1 MARPEKSRSMSEVD
15 ITQPDLTFMDV
26 TLRGFF
32 LGLTVAAPIRHIAH
46 FDLDAFFVSVEI
58 LKNPALKGKPIIV
71 GGDGLRGIVA
81 ACSYEARKFG
91 IQSAMPSLTA
101 KRLCPHAIFIRGSY
115 HDYSHYSRQVT
126 QIIADSVPLYEK
138 ASVDEFYI
146 DLTGM
151 DRFFGVSQYTR
162 ELREKIILETGL
174 PISYGLSTSKLVS
187 KMATNEAKPNG
198 YLEVAPGR
206 ETAFLW
212 PLTVDKIPGVGK
224 QTQIE
229 LHNIGIHT
237 IEQIAHTP
245 VDQLEYHFGK
255 WGRKLFEKAHGISDS
270 PVEQY
275 SEQKSLSHENTFH
288 EDSNDLAFLHT
299 ELVRLTEESAHD
311 LRDEGKLTGCVTI
324 KLRYADFTTVSKQ
337 EVIDY
342 TALDNILIAKVKDLF
357 LKLYKKGEKV
367 RLLGVR
373 FSHLVPMTIQMNL
386 FDDAIEKLEL
396 YKAVDQ
402 IKNEFGNDA
411 VTKAVA
417 LKQKPD
423 KPLM

>member
-1 MARPEKSRSMSEVD
+1 
-15 ITQPDLTFMDV
+15 
-26 TLRGFF
+26 
-32 LGLTVAAPIRHIAH
+32 VAERVRHIAH

-71 GGDGLRGIVA
+71 GGDGQRGIVA

-91 IQSAMPSLTA
+91 IQSAMPALSA
-101 KRLCPHAIFIRGSY
+101 KRLCPHAIFLRGSY
-115 HDYSHYSRQVT
+115 HDYSYYSRMVT
-126 QIIADSVPLYEK
+126 QIIADSVPVYEK
-138 ASVDEFYI
+138 ASIDEFYI

-162 ELREKIILETGL
+162 ELREKIIKQTGL

-198 YLEVAPGR
+198 YLEVAAGK
-206 ETAFLW
+206 ETDFLW

-229 LHNIGIHT
+229 LHNLGIFT
-237 IEQIAHTP
+237 IEQIAKTP

-255 WGRKLFEKAHGISDS
+255 WGKKLWEKSCGISDS
-270 PVEQY
+270 AVEHY
-275 SEQKSLSHENTFH
+275 SEQKSISHENTF
-288 EDSNDLAFLHT
+288 DADFADTNFLHT
-299 ELVRLTEESAHD
+299 ELVRLTEKTAYS
-311 LRDEGKLTGCVTI
+311 LREEEKLTGCVTL

-342 TALDNILIAKVKDLF
+342 TALDNILISKVKDLF
-357 LKLYKKGEKV
+357 NKLYKKNEKV

-386 FDDAIEKLEL
+386 FDDAVEKLEL
-396 YKAVDQ
+396 YKAVDD
-402 IKNEFGNDA
+402 IKNQFGSNA
-411 VTKAVA
+411 VSKATSIR
-417 LKQKPD
+417 KKPD
-423 KPLM
+423 SPLK